1 MDYGVIYNLFG
12 LAVSVIGAL
21 ILRSQGVVNN
31 VVDKLIEDKQN
42 AEMLKKDAEE
52 FKVDSLEAK
61 EAEEESKPAID
72 SEKN

>member
-1 MDYGVIYNLFG
+1 MIYNLFG

>member
-1 MDYGVIYNLFG
+1 
-12 LAVSVIGAL
+12 
-21 ILRSQGVVNN
+21 
-31 VVDKLIEDKQN
+31 
-42 AEMLKKDAEE
+42 MLKKDAEE